1 MSSTLAE
8 YWMLK
13 EVSTLKDYG
22 TETFRARWMDGN
34 PAGLPPSLD
43 RRCIVAVGP
52 QGVSIT
58 SIEGQQQL
66 RYPQM
71 RRNVCDW
78 TFETN
83 F

>member
-34 PAGLPPSLD
+34 PVTLSPRSD

-52 QGVSIT
+52 HGVCIT
-58 SIEGQQQL
+58 SLEGEQQL
-66 RYPQM
+66 R
-71 RRNVCDW
+71 
-78 TFETN
+78 
-83 F
+83 